1 MMTKYKLF
9 IILITIFILLF
20 LIIAL
25 GGYHFLQHY
34 GPFAPAFCDQYKD
47 KVDNKY
53 AELIRKLNNYSTCR
67 RPEDDIFDYYIY
79 WKDEVLGG
87 VFDNIL
93 VFKGSDT
100 RQDWTYNLTP
110 HVGNRIFNGI
120 GLIYKDIKLEIFNV
134 IDKYNITTLTGWSLG
149 AILSCMCGL
158 ETSHRINNVVL
169 FGLPNIF
176 NSNFITEYNDKLGSK
191 TIVYNHNYD
200 VVVNAFGYGKA
211 RQEIGSTKWID
222 APIMETSK
230 LFSHGFGYY
239 HVHYLK
245 AK

>member
-1 MMTKYKLF
+1 MTKNKIFLF
-9 IILITIFILLF
+9 LILILIP
-20 LIIAL
+20 IIAL
-25 GGYHFLQHY
+25 GGIHFLDYY

-53 AELIRKLNNYSTCR
+53 ADLIRRLNNYSTCR
-67 RPEDDIFDYYIY
+67 RREDDIFDYYIY
-79 WKDEVLGG
+79 WKDEVMGG

-100 RQDWTYNLTP
+100 IKDWTYNLTP
-110 HVGNRIFNGI
+110 HIGNRLFNDI
-120 GLIYKDIKLEIFNV
+120 SLIYKDIKLEIFNV

-158 ETSHRINNVVL
+158 ETSHRIDDVVL

-176 NSNFITEYNDKLGSK
+176 NPNFITEYNNKLGSK
-191 TIVYNHNYD
+191 TTVYNHNYD

-211 RQEIGSTKWID
+211 RQEIGNTKWLD
-222 APIMETSK
+222 VPITETRK
-230 LFSHGFGYY
+230 LFLHGFGYY
-239 HVHYLK
+239 HDHYLK